1 MMIYL
6 SFFCVSAL
14 LSIVTA
20 VEPIDVKVAFDK
32 STDDFQISLLEG
44 RGQEWL
50 RSGAVSVRNQG
61 KWWKSN
67 SKDSYL
73 LKATNPLTLSGQ
85 DAFGEFDTTA

>member
-1 MMIYL
+1 MTIYL
-6 SFFCVSAL
+6 SFLCVSVL
-14 LSIVTA
+14 LSIATA
-20 VEPIDVKVAFDK
+20 VEPMDVKVAFDK
-32 STDDFQISLLEG
+32 FTGDFQIPLQ
-44 RGQEWL
+44 GQEWL

-85 DAFGEFDTTA
+85 DAFGEFDTTE

>member
-1 MMIYL
+1 MTIYL
-6 SFFCVSAL
+6 SFLCVSAL
-14 LSIVTA
+14 LSIATA

-32 STDDFQISLLEG
+32 STGDFQIALQ
-44 RGQEWL
+44 GQEWL

>member
-1 MMIYL
+1 MTIYL
-6 SFFCVSAL
+6 SFLCVSAL
-14 LSIVTA
+14 LSIATA

-32 STDDFQISLLEG
+32 STGDFQISLQ
-44 RGQEWL
+44 GQEWL